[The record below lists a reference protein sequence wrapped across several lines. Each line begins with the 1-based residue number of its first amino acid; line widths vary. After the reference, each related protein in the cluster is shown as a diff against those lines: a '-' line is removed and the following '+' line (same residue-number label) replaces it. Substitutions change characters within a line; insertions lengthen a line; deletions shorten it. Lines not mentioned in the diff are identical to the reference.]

1 MQCDVVLMMP
11 TPTYRG
17 SALSATSVCG
27 CRDVDGSPQRSGG
40 KYVCFHA
47 GATGHRP
54 RATDGVDHDTQS
66 HRFGQQGTNTG
77 FEGRLEARTEM
88 DELPWTQVLGFPRE
102 KSCPIRSLGRLPVGL
117 GSSNKNP
124 VPALMMIARDGWVL

>member
-1 MQCDVVLMMP
+1 M
-11 TPTYRG
+11 
-17 SALSATSVCG
+17 
-27 CRDVDGSPQRSGG
+27 
-40 KYVCFHA
+40 CFHA

-88 DELPWTQVLGFPRE
+88 DELPWTQVLGFPQALTLTFFFVL
-102 KSCPIRSLGRLPVGL
+102 RSLAGTNFVWSTVHRGFRSVRR
-117 GSSNKNP
+117 
-124 VPALMMIARDGWVL
+124 VRDGAQPNKVCDSACAWELALLHF